1 MYLKNLILFT
11 INSISSVMNS
21 DKALMD
27 LVHVEVGVLFL
38 TLGICTNEWLILDK
52 KIVHTKS
59 ML

>member
-1 MYLKNLILFT
+1 MYLKSFILFT
-11 INSISSVMNS
+11 INSISSAMNN

-38 TLGICTNEWLILDK
+38 TLGICTNDWLIFGQK
-52 KIVHTKS
+52 KVHTKS